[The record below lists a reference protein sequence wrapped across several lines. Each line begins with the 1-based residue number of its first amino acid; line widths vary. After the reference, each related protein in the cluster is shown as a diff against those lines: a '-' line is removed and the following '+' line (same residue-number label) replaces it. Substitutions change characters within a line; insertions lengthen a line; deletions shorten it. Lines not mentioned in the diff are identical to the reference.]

1 MKSAGD
7 AGTSASEVQ
16 AVKLEAELIAAYGTE
31 DTGGLLTNSVVPSGV
46 VHKVRPEV
54 VVGARLTLSIALPC
68 RWRRI
73 VRATQVWGITS

>member
-31 DTGGLLTNSVVPSGV
+31 DTGGLLTNSVC
-46 VHKVRPEV
+46 E
-54 VVGARLTLSIALPC
+54 LTALPSPVA
-68 RWRRI
+68 RSR
-73 VRATQVWGITS
+73 